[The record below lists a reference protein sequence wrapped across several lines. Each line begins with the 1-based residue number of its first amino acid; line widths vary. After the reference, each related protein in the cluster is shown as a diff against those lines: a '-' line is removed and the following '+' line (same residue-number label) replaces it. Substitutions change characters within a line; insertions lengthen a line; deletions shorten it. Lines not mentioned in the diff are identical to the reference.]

1 MAKPQPQRQPEP
13 MKQPAPEIRPPICLA
28 HLAGPL
34 FFFAAFLI
42 VYGLALST
50 FSVPFFKYL
59 SDTVAPG
66 QAIRACLIWCGAELG
81 IPLAGALAGAAVGS
95 LIARRHRG

>member
-13 MKQPAPEIRPPICLA
+13 VKPPAPEIRPPIRLA
-28 HLAGPL
+28 LIAGPL

-50 FSVPFFKYL
+50 FSVPFFKYF
-59 SDTVAPG
+59 SDTYAPG

-81 IPLAGALAGAAVGS
+81 IPLAGALAGAVVAS
-95 LIARRHRG
+95 FISRRLRQ